1 MESDGGGNPRAEIA
15 LALAMAF
22 FCIMVVTMVSMGAGE
37 AQDSAPRPIS
47 ADGLELRPAAV
58 PSAKA
63 RQVDAGAAEPVY
75 LIHYRGTYYDR
86 QLKPADPAAS
96 IRLEQRSLGDVPFGG
111 AEPAVVATVKGRR
124 VPAWD
129 IERDAAMPPPQSPVH
144 SEEPLVD
151 LTLIPYAAAKLRMTA
166 FPVLER

>member
-1 MESDGGGNPRAEIA
+1 MESDGGGNPMAEIA

-22 FCIMVVTMVSMGAGE
+22 FSILVVTLVSMGAGE

-96 IRLEQRSLGDVPFGG
+96 TASGG
-111 AEPAVVATVKGRR
+111 
-124 VPAWD
+124 
-129 IERDAAMPPPQSPVH
+129 
-144 SEEPLVD
+144 PLVLAID
-151 LTLIPYAAAKLRMTA
+151 PQLPMVEAMAVRARVHGRQVTVTTLDERWLTALKER
-166 FPVLER
+166 FP